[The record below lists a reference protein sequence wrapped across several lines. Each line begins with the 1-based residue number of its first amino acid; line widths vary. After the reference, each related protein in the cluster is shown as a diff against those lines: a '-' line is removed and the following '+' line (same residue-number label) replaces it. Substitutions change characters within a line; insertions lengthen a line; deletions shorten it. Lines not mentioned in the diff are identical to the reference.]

1 MWTIIKK
8 NVDLKGKRK
17 NNSKVYISMYL
28 KTRIYAFL
36 GKTFFSPVARGVDG
50 LDFLIKPD
58 PKKNKTNKNYRIG
71 KPNYIISSN
80 PVWFSLVIESIQEEQ
95 RYGEVK
101 SLNKFFQSFYN

>member
-50 LDFLIKPD
+50 LDFSIKLEFFL
-58 PKKNKTNKNYRIG
+58 KKKYNKIIELKN
-71 KPNYIISSN
+71 
-80 PVWFSLVIESIQEEQ
+80 QTT
-95 RYGEVK
+95 
-101 SLNKFFQSFYN
+101 SFLQIRFGFLW